1 MSLNRWT
8 GMGRIATDLELR
20 KTPSGVS
27 VCTFKIACERD
38 FKNQNGEKEAD
49 FITIVA
55 WRNTAD
61 FVSKYVGKGRMV
73 VVEGKLQSRKWVDK
87 NNQTRV
93 EWEIQAENVYFA
105 DSKQSNGGSQS
116 NGVATQE
123 TADTGA
129 LFDDIEEFNGR
140 TLPF

>member
-20 KTPSGVS
+20 KTQSGVS
-27 VCTFKIACERD
+27 VCTFRLACDRD

-61 FVSKYVGKGRMV
+61 FISKYMQKGRMV

-87 NNQTRV
+87 SNQNRV

-105 DSKQSNGGSQS
+105 DSKQSNGGSQ
-116 NGVATQE
+116 NKGVEAQE
-123 TADTGA
+123 TANTSVQFEDME
-129 LFDDIEEFNGR
+129 DFNEGS
-140 TLPF
+140 LPF